1 MNGLLVGRFQPFH
14 LGHVFAI
21 QDALKSCEKLW
32 LCIGSTNVQL
42 NFKNPFSVSERR
54 EMIESSISKLLERI
68 KICEIPDVD
77 DHKKMAC
84 TFGFDRASIRIGNN
98 FDPILDSMTRQLH
111 KTAKFPKKGKIIV
124 DVPFQTVRNS
134 VTKIKE
140 R

>member
-54 EMIESSISKLLERI
+54 EMIESSIGRAALCKHRREFV
-68 KICEIPDVD
+68 CEFY
-77 DHKKMAC
+77 DHKSLRYHN
-84 TFGFDRASIRIGNN
+84 GYN
-98 FDPILDSMTRQLH
+98 
-111 KTAKFPKKGKIIV
+111 V
-124 DVPFQTVRNS
+124 
-134 VTKIKE
+134 
-140 R
+140 